1 MYQIN
6 PWAWDTVENQNGDN
20 WSSSEGGDCWFIAAT
35 TAPGQPT
42 FGATTYQRTGQH
54 LASYPTVGTGG
65 NLTVTAVAPTTPIA
79 RFDWALNTA
88 STNEGDGHCTKAG
101 NNCGS
106 ISTWGTSPSATISIP
121 AGPGNGEHWGN
132 NYIYVSAVDA
142 AGNVSPYGRFDF
154 FEAQAFQPVSFG
166 NVTGDGTPN
175 VMSTDSAGNLVIYPA
190 NRDMSKSTD
199 PNATAA
205 ANAIQV
211 APAATAPND
220 TSWASALY
228 THRGAEVVQPTD
240 DLFAFD
246 HTGDGTGHMYY
257 YRNAQTASASTQP
270 GYNPPDTVNAFT
282 QTART
287 QVQRPACTPAANNG
301 WCTGY
306 NQTSWNDVKKIIA
319 LGPVTGGCDI
329 VHPTM
334 ACKTNLI
341 TVETDGVSPAR
352 VWLFTAA
359 GTGAVRSPVLLSTS
373 TPTWDWASD
382 RLTLIAPGNA
392 SHHPAP
398 TGAPAAGG
406 MPDLWADYDG
416 TLWQFTNHSD
426 TGILG
431 AGLGDLSAKTRLG
444 STDQFKAYDW
454 VSSAG
459 DLNGDGNPDLWTMAN
474 GRLDVLFGPLT
485 GTIDLSEQ
493 SQTTATLMEWGASL
507 GVTSLQGS
515 QVTPG
520 SVGQVVSD
528 ISGGPGGQMC
538 LDDLNGAQTNN
549 TIADIYQCN
558 GTRPQKWKFGADST
572 IRSVDGTGAA
582 NLCLDSGGPAVQGS
596 KVVLYTC
603 QPNNIWQ
610 QWRTIPSP
618 SAPGHFW
625 IYNPNT
631 GFCLD
636 DTNRSNANGTQF
648 QSWQCIDTTSSPA
661 PQQTFALPGAD
672 GQSQGIEAENLGAP
686 WGSNNGGT
694 SQVQFNCCGGSWSNG
709 AQLMLVNNTAGSTLT
724 LNYNVTKAGTY
735 QIAPIMTKAADYG
748 TVSLTVD
755 NAAKPLPTVFDG
767 YQSSGVSTT
776 QVPFGTVTLTPG
788 NHSFTFK
795 AAGTN
800 PASINARYNLGVDK
814 LVLVPTGSS
823 VPAPALNV
831 PTSGLVGVPVTAD
844 ASGTYPGTAAISG
857 YTFDFGDGTTAVQQS
872 TATAAHTYTAVGTYL
887 IKATL
892 TDGTNTVTTSSTI
905 TVTAGATNQ
914 WKLNDGTGTTAADSG
929 TTGGAPGTV
938 STPGVTFNAAGY
950 ATFAGTSG
958 AVSTSAPT
966 VDTTKSFTVSAWVNI
981 TAANPGYQTM
991 VVQRGNQHSAF
1002 YLEYNGSTWQFARAL
1017 ADTAGINAARIAA
1030 PSPAVPRTWT
1040 YLVGTYDVIQ
1050 GTMTFYVNG
1059 QLVGTATDTTPM
1071 ASTGPLVIGQG
1082 FVNGSA
1088 NNYFTGSVGDVRV
1101 YQQALTPDQT
1111 QYLYQNSGFAK
1122 PPVPGFAGTLISA
1135 NADANSL
1142 GRQVCLDDLNGSLA
1156 NSTTVIDVYDC
1167 NATWPQQWSFGADGT
1182 VRLMGANPASPPN
1195 KCLDTGGVNTQGSK
1209 VTLYDCQAN
1218 NLNQIWKIV
1227 PSASNPGRITLQN
1240 PASSMCLDNS
1250 AGSVS
1255 NGNPLQ
1261 LWSCLDNANQQ
1272 FTGPSTIGGQ
1282 QRAEGESVWGG
1293 ATGGTMAKQ
1302 TNCCNITFSNNAQEM
1317 LTATAVN
1324 ATMNLDY
1331 YVANPGLYQVIPTM
1345 TKAPDYGILALAVD
1359 GTTLAN
1365 TMDGY
1370 NATVTTGQFT
1380 FGTVNL
1386 TAGVHHFTFKV
1397 TGTNAASTGNK
1408 YNAGVD
1414 VFRLVPTAS

>member
-1 MYQIN
+1 MSTNWIDGQEYVIN
-6 PWAWDTVENQNGDN
+6 PWAWDNVENPDGGQ
-20 WSSSEGGDCWFIAAT
+20 WSASSGGTCWFKAAT
-35 TAPGQPT
+35 SAPNQPT
-42 FGATTYQRTGQH
+42 FSNTTYQRTGQH

-65 NLTVTAVAPTTPIA
+65 NLTVNATAPTTPIV

-88 STNEGDGHCTKAG
+88 STNEGNGHCTKTG

-106 ISTWGTSPSATISIP
+106 VNAGNSTNTNATISIP
-121 AGPGNGEHWGN
+121 AGAGNGEHWGN
-132 NYIYVSAVDA
+132 NYIYVSAIDA
-142 AGNVSPYGRFDF
+142 AGNVSAYARFDF

-175 VMSTDSAGNLVIYPA
+175 VMSTDSAGNLIVYPT

-306 NQTSWNDVKKIIA
+306 QTSWNDVKKIIA

-329 VHPTM
+329 VHPTI

-359 GTGAVRSPVLLSTS
+359 GTGSLKNPILLSTS
-373 TPTWDWASD
+373 TPDWNWASPD
-382 RLTLIAPGNA
+382 LTLIAPGNA

-431 AGLGDLSAKTRLG
+431 AGIANLDAKTRLG
-444 STDQFKAYDW
+444 APGQFSAYSW

-520 SVGQVVSD
+520 SIGQVVSD
-528 ISGGPGGQMC
+528 ITGGPGGQMC
-538 LDDLNGAQTNN
+538 LDDLNGSQTNN

-596 KVVLYTC
+596 KVVLYSC

-636 DTNRSNANGTQF
+636 DTNRSNANATQF

-661 PQQTFALPGAD
+661 PQQTFALPGVPA
-672 GQSQGIEAENLGAP
+672 QTQAIEAENLGAP
-686 WGSNNGGT
+686 WGSNNGG
-694 SQVQFNCCGGSWSNG
+694 SPGVQTNCCGASWSNNG
-709 AQLMLVNNTAGSTLT
+709 QLMLANSTVGSTIT
-724 LNYNVTKAGTY
+724 LNYDVAVAGIY
-735 QIAPIMTKAADYG
+735 QVAPIMTKAVDYG

-767 YQSSGVSTT
+767 YQSSGVSTAV
-776 QVPFGTVTLTPG
+776 VPFGTVALAAG

-800 PASINARYNLGVDK
+800 PASTANRYNLGIDK
-814 LVLVPTGSS
+814 LILVPFSNTA
-823 VPAPALNV
+823 PTPALNV
-831 PTSGLVGVPVTAD
+831 PASGVVGLSVTAD
-844 ASGTYPGTAAISG
+844 AGTTYPGASPITG
-857 YTFDFGDGTTAVQQS
+857 YTFDFGDGTVVGPQAAAKAVHAYS
-872 TATAAHTYTAVGTYL
+872 AAGSYQV
-887 IKATL
+887 KV
-892 TDGTNTVTTSSTI
+892 TVSDATTSNTTASTI
-905 TVTAGATNQ
+905 VISTGPTSE
-914 WKLNDGTGTTAADSG
+914 WKLNEGSGTTAAD
-929 TTGGAPGTV
+929 TGSSAAFPATFTGAASASPGRY
-938 STPGVTFNAAGY
+938 GVFGGPSSGY
-950 ATFAGTSG
+950 AATA
-958 AVSTSAPT
+958 APAI
-966 VDTTKSFTVSAWVNI
+966 DTTKSFTVSAWVYLDYATSNQ
-981 TAANPGYQTM
+981 TFVTQRGSQAGGFQLEFENNGLAGNVWSFTRATGDVANPGYAHA
-991 VVQRGNQHSAF
+991 N
-1002 YLEYNGSTWQFARAL
+1002 
-1017 ADTAGINAARIAA
+1017 
-1030 PSPAVPRTWT
+1030 SPANSPKTDTWT
-1040 YLVGTYDVIQ
+1040 HLIGSWDAAT
-1050 GTMTFYVNG
+1050 GAMSLYVNG
-1059 QLVGTATDTTPM
+1059 QLAGTSTDTSPI
-1071 ASTGPLVIGQG
+1071 AATGPLTIGAG
-1082 FVNGSA
+1082 FLNGA
-1088 NNYFTGSVGDVRV
+1088 ATGYLGGGIADVRV
-1101 YQQALTPDQT
+1101 YQQSFGSELAGQLFQNTGFTPPTTLTYALSTPAALTSSD
-1111 QYLYQNSGFAK
+1111 
-1122 PPVPGFAGTLISA
+1122 GTAAACSTDPAHPTTSTLA
-1135 NADANSL
+1135 TPALGASL
-1142 GRQVCLDDLNGSLA
+1142 TD
-1156 NSTTVIDVYDC
+1156 
-1167 NATWPQQWSFGADGT
+1167 ATWHAEFEMRDVTDPVVAPPLSYQGT
-1182 VRLMGANPASPPN
+1182 GFSTAPAPR
-1195 KCLDTGGVNTQGSK
+1195 
-1209 VTLYDCQAN
+1209 
-1218 NLNQIWKIV
+1218 
-1227 PSASNPGRITLQN
+1227 SA
-1240 PASSMCLDNS
+1240 
-1250 AGSVS
+1250 
-1255 NGNPLQ
+1255 
-1261 LWSCLDNANQQ
+1261 
-1272 FTGPSTIGGQ
+1272 
-1282 QRAEGESVWGG
+1282 
-1293 ATGGTMAKQ
+1293 
-1302 TNCCNITFSNNAQEM
+1302 
-1317 LTATAVN
+1317 
-1324 ATMNLDY
+1324 
-1331 YVANPGLYQVIPTM
+1331 
-1345 TKAPDYGILALAVD
+1345 
-1359 GTTLAN
+1359 
-1365 TMDGY
+1365 
-1370 NATVTTGQFT
+1370 
-1380 FGTVNL
+1380 
-1386 TAGVHHFTFKV
+1386 
-1397 TGTNAASTGNK
+1397 
-1408 YNAGVD
+1408 
-1414 VFRLVPTAS
+1414 